1 MAAAAS
7 NGSAAAVNGMRS
19 ASSIHAIQ
27 SASVPGPRETLPR
40 RCSRLNRL
48 RPPLPH
54 HPSSAVSGATH
65 TARECECAPP
75 CVKGYGRLRHGRG
88 TTKEGTRPRS
98 SGGGSRKSHS
108 ALHRVNSG
116 STPRSA
122 HQSAAPP
129 HHSLLSSHAHRRHW
143 GKGELHV
150 LLVANAGD
158 KVSRAKNRCEI
169 FFQQ

>member
-7 NGSAAAVNGMRS
+7 NGSAASVNGMRS
-19 ASSIHAIQ
+19 ASSTHAIQ
-27 SASVPGPRETLPR
+27 SASVPGPREALPR
-40 RCSRLNRL
+40 RCSRRDRR

-65 TARECECAPP
+65 TARERECAPP
-75 CVKGYGRLRHGRG
+75 CVRGYGRLHPGRG
-88 TTKEGTRPRS
+88 TAKEGTHPCS
-98 SGGGSRKSHS
+98 SGSGKSRS
-108 ALHRVNSG
+108 ALHRINSD

-122 HQSAAPP
+122 HRSASPP

-143 GKGELHV
+143 GRGELRV

-158 KVSRAKNRCEI
+158 KVSRAKNRHEI
-169 FFQQ
+169 SLSRL